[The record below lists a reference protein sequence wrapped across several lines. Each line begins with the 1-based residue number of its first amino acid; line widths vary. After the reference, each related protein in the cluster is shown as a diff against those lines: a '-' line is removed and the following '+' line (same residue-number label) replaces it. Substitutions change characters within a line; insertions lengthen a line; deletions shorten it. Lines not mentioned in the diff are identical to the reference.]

1 MGHNRKCLIL
11 RECFKILPMCVIWHQ
26 IESFSKSKQPAKNS
40 NDIEVIISQDNPQ
53 NEAIEE
59 LRPIKDSLKKS
70 SSTDA
75 DFEDIKKRLGNL
87 EKGQTGPTLGQ
98 TEFMR
103 EVEIL
108 SDENQRLWRTLTSLE
123 EQFKNVS
130 KQAGIKVKGG
140 QDSGKVSFHPFF

>member
-1 MGHNRKCLIL
+1 MPSNEHR
-11 RECFKILPMCVIWHQ
+11 F
-26 IESFSKSKQPAKNS
+26 ESFHKSKQSVKNS

-53 NEAIEE
+53 KEAIEE
-59 LRPIKDSLKKS
+59 LGPIKNSLKKS
-70 SSTDA
+70 SSDA

-130 KQAGIKVKGG
+130 KQAGIAVKGG
-140 QDSGKVSFHPFF
+140 QDSGKVSFHSYA

>member
-1 MGHNRKCLIL
+1 M
-11 RECFKILPMCVIWHQ
+11 
-26 IESFSKSKQPAKNS
+26 
-40 NDIEVIISQDNPQ
+40 
-53 NEAIEE
+53 
-59 LRPIKDSLKKS
+59 KKS
-70 SSTDA
+70 ASDG
-75 DFEDIKKRLGNL
+75 DFEDIKKRLGTL
-87 EKGQTGPTLGQ
+87 EKGLTGPTLGQ

-140 QDSGKVSFHPFF
+140 QDSGKVSFHPIFKNFKLKWQPKMVDIGRKHPSAT

>member
-1 MGHNRKCLIL
+1 MNQ
-11 RECFKILPMCVIWHQ
+11 F
-26 IESFSKSKQPAKNS
+26 ESFSKSKQPVKNS

-53 NEAIEE
+53 NETIEE

-70 SSTDA
+70 SSPDV

-130 KQAGIKVKGG
+130 KQAGIQVKGG
-140 QDSGKVSFHPFF
+140 QDSGKVSFHPFSLRIPWSFKKIFHI

>member
-1 MGHNRKCLIL
+1 M
-11 RECFKILPMCVIWHQ
+11 
-26 IESFSKSKQPAKNS
+26 
-40 NDIEVIISQDNPQ
+40 
-53 NEAIEE
+53 
-59 LRPIKDSLKKS
+59 RPIKDSLKKS
-70 SSTDA
+70 SSDA

-130 KQAGIKVKGG
+130 KQAGIQVKGG
-140 QDSGKVSFHPFF
+140 QDSGKVSFHPSFRTNFFSVKSVRHLIKFS